1 MGDILIG
8 EASSESFITPVSLGE
23 SLNSDDAA
31 GNIAQFLQSL
41 DEDLNADNGIFIS
54 DATISAYTNNAL
66 EVNFDID
73 ETSFQT
79 ASDVSAALNALS
91 SPKELLPRNET
102 DQHLQESVAVLST
115 DPITSNLL
123 ASTYFGGRSLE
134 VYKNSILSSSKTNQ
148 FNYIS
153 GTVNLIGSNP
163 SDLPIPGSDSLS
175 NREDDFDRD
184 TFIVAMN
191 PDLTQVV
198 GSLISRPLSL
208 ETVYDKGVV
217 LRSDVFDD
225 SRGILSGIR
234 VFSKDLSQEL
244 VNFAEV
250 CSPFD
255 ISRGSDI
262 EPNRAYLVNTFS
274 VASSISVVCMV
285 EEDGQNFG
293 IQSNGIQTLDIRT
306 FDSDFQESANFNVEL
321 PTVEGVEIALSL
333 IHI

>member
-1 MGDILIG
+1 MYKR
-8 EASSESFITPVSLGE
+8 
-23 SLNSDDAA
+23 
-31 GNIAQFLQSL
+31 Q
-41 DEDLNADNGIFIS
+41 
-54 DATISAYTNNAL
+54 
-66 EVNFDID
+66 
-73 ETSFQT
+73 TSFQT

-175 NREDDFDRD
+175 NGEDDFDRD

-208 ETVYDKGVV
+208 
-217 LRSDVFDD
+217 
-225 SRGILSGIR
+225 
-234 VFSKDLSQEL
+234 
-244 VNFAEV
+244 
-250 CSPFD
+250 
-255 ISRGSDI
+255 
-262 EPNRAYLVNTFS
+262 
-274 VASSISVVCMV
+274 
-285 EEDGQNFG
+285 
-293 IQSNGIQTLDIRT
+293 
-306 FDSDFQESANFNVEL
+306 
-321 PTVEGVEIALSL
+321 SL